1 MEREAKASKEAM
13 PCCSP
18 RVGKEHLKEKASPKE
33 KAKESRER
41 AKAIAKAKDRKERT
55 LGA

>member
-1 MEREAKASKEAM
+1 MEREEKASKEAILY
-13 PCCSP
+13 CSP
-18 RVGKEHLKEKASPKE
+18 RAEKESLKEKASPKE

-55 LGA
+55 LVA